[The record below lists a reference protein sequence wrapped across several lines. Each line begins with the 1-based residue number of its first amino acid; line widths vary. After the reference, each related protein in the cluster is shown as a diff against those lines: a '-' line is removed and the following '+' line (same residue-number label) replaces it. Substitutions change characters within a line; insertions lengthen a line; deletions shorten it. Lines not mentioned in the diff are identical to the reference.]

1 MKELPTLILCVVIV
15 SAPAVLALIFGREK
29 QNGFNSNKLYYL
41 FSGIDDNYILAF
53 KKLKENQAGSR

>member
-1 MKELPTLILCVVIV
+1 MKELPTLILCVVII
-15 SAPAVLALIFGREK
+15 SAPAVLALIFGKER

-53 KKLKENQAGSR
+53 KELKGESYGKR